1 MSASLSGR
9 SPTFLPMQLD
19 NIPHIGIMDRRNYE
33 YAWTDGIFRDCV
45 KAGYLCPLLMIGDDI
60 IGYGV
65 LQVGADE
72 AHVLNLCIDEPW
84 QRKGYALVLLEH
96 LVSEAVRRRAHVM
109 FLEVRPSNKRAV
121 ELYERSGFNEIGLR
135 KDYYNTGDGREDA
148 LVMARNLLSAE
159 DLFAG

>member
-1 MSASLSGR
+1 
-9 SPTFLPMQLD
+9 MQLE
-19 NIPHIGIMDRRNYE
+19 NIRQIGIMDRRNYE

-45 KAGYLCPLLMIGDDI
+45 KAGYLCPLLMLSDDI

-65 LQVGADE
+65 LQIGADE

-84 QRKGYALVLLEH
+84 QRKGYAHVLLEH

-121 ELYERSGFNEIGLR
+121 ELYQRSGFNEIGLR
-135 KDYYNTGDGREDA
+135 KDYYDAHDGREDA
-148 LVMARNLLSAE
+148 LVMARNLLSAD
-159 DLFAG
+159 DLFASK